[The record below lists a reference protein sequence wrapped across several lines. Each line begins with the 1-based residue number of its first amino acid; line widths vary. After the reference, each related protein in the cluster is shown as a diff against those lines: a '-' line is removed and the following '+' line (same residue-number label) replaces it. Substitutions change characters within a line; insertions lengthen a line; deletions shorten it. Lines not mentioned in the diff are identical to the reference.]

1 MEPKLPTPNGGLEM
15 PSVDYGKNL
24 EQTPSVYQPERAIEQ
39 SRERG
44 GEQMPAGQGPAL
56 PPVVVPEPVIPVGQP
71 QVDDVATAGV
81 VTDAPMVAADEDLI
95 EKEWVDRAKKIITDT
110 KDDPYLREQE
120 MGKLQRDYLQK
131 RYGKELGAS
140 S

>member
-1 MEPKLPTPNGGLEM
+1 M

-24 EQTPSVYQPERAIEQ
+24 EQTPSTYQPERAIEQ

-44 GEQMPAGQGPAL
+44 GEQVSTGQDPAL
-56 PPVVVPEPVIPVGQP
+56 PPVVLPDPIAVPKSQEPSSTSTSP
-71 QVDDVATAGV
+71 TA
-81 VTDAPMVAADEDLI
+81 AMPLVAADEDLI
-95 EKEWVDRAKKIITDT
+95 EKEWVDRAKKIITET